1 MDYSLQNHASYIGRP
16 VSELPTPA
24 LILSKPVL
32 ERNTQILLEDVKRL
46 GIAFRPH
53 VKTLK
58 VPISSDMNRIYCAEV
73 TRMMLGDVHRRIVA
87 STLAEIR
94 GSLDLV
100 KEGKLDERT
109 KTTKC
114 LYGLPIS
121 ASALP
126 FLDTLTK
133 SLKIILM
140 VDSEQQIDLLES
152 HASKSHSSAWP
163 VFIKIDIGSQRA
175 GLATDSP
182 SLPKL
187 IQRIESSSAASV
199 YGFYCHAGHSYA
211 CRSEDAAAAVLQS
224 EVEGVVQAAKFLVD
238 GYERQIVVSVGS
250 TPTAHVV
257 KRLKGALPAGMELEL
272 HAGNYPTNDLQQVS
286 TSLVEPTQQAVRILA
301 DVCSVYPERNEALIN
316 AGTIALSK
324 ETGEFPGFGTV
335 VDRPQ
340 WSVVRMSQE
349 HGILGW
355 MESDQTRRVVARMG
369 SKSEEGEKVEDA
381 FVVGDKVM
389 LYIQH
394 ACITAAMHFA
404 YYVVDE
410 QDIVR
415 ETWVPWKGW

>member
-16 VSELPTPA
+16 ASELPTPA
-24 LILSKPVL
+24 LVLSKPVL
-32 ERNTQILLEDVKRL
+32 EHNTCILLEDVKRL
-46 GIAFRPH
+46 GIKFRPH

-58 VPISSDMNRIYCAEV
+58 CNEV
-73 TRMMLGDVHRRIVA
+73 TRMMLGNGTHRRIVA

-94 GSLDLV
+94 GALDLV
-100 KEGKLDERT
+100 ETGELDE
-109 KTTKC
+109 C
-114 LYGLPIS
+114 LYGLPVS

-126 FLDTLTK
+126 FLETLTK

-140 VDSEQQIDLLES
+140 IDSEQQIDLLES
-152 HASKSHSSAWP
+152 YATQSPSAPSWP
-163 VFIKIDIGSQRA
+163 VFIKIDVGSKRA
-175 GLATDSP
+175 GVVTDSP

-187 IQRIESSSAASV
+187 IQRIESSPAASV

-211 CRSEDAAAAVLQS
+211 CRTEDAAAAVLQT
-224 EVEGVVQAAKFLVD
+224 EVEGVVEAAKFLVNETSD
-238 GYERQIVVSVGS
+238 RTIVVSVGS

-257 KRLKGALPAGMELEL
+257 KRLQGALPQGMELEL
-272 HAGNYPTNDLQQVS
+272 HAGNYPSNDLQQVA

-301 DVCSVYPERNEALIN
+301 DVCSVYPDRNEALIN
-316 AGTIALSK
+316 AGTIALAK
-324 ETGEFPGFGTV
+324 ETSEFPGFAIV
-335 VDRPQ
+335 ADRPQ
-340 WSVVRMSQE
+340 WSVVRMAQE

-355 MESDQTRRVVARMG
+355 AESDQTKRLVQKTG
-369 SKSEEGEKVEDA
+369 SKSSDGDKVEGS
-381 FVVGDKVM
+381 FKVGDKVM

-394 ACITAAMHFA
+394 ACITAAMHYA

>member
-32 ERNTQILLEDVKRL
+32 ERNTQILLEDVERL
-46 GIAFRPH
+46 GIEFRPH

-58 VPISSDMNRIYCAEV
+58 CIEV
-73 TRMMLGDVHRRIVA
+73 TRMMLGDGVHRRIVA
-87 STLAEIR
+87 STLSEIR
-94 GSLDLV
+94 GCLDLV
-100 KEGKLDERT
+100 KEGKLDE
-109 KTTKC
+109 C
-114 LYGLPIS
+114 LYGLPVS

-126 FLDTLTK
+126 FLETLTK
-133 SLKIILM
+133 SLKIIIM
-140 VDSEQQIDLLES
+140 IDSEQQMNLLES
-152 HASKSHSSAWP
+152 YASKSSSPVAPWP
-163 VFIKIDIGSQRA
+163 VFIKIDVGSQRA
-175 GLATDSP
+175 GMVTDSP
-182 SLPKL
+182 SLARL
-187 IQRIESSSAASV
+187 IQRIESSSAATV

-211 CRSEDAAAAVLQS
+211 CRTEDAAAAVLQS
-224 EVEGVVQAAKFLVD
+224 EVEGVVEAAKVLVD
-238 GYERQIVVSVGS
+238 GKSGRRVVVSVGS

-257 KRLKGALPAGMELEL
+257 KRLQGVLPEGMELEL
-272 HAGNYPTNDLQQVS
+272 HAGNYPTNDLQQVA

-301 DVCSVYPERNEALIN
+301 DVCSVYPERNEALVN

-324 ETGEFPGFGTV
+324 ETGEFPGYAVV

-355 MESDQTRRVVARMG
+355 AESDQTRRLVEKTG
-369 SKSEEGEKVEDA
+369 SKCGDGEKVEAA
-381 FVVGDKVM
+381 FTVGDKVL

-394 ACITAAMHFA
+394 ACITAAMHYA
-404 YYVVDE
+404 YYVVDA

>member
-32 ERNTQILLEDVKRL
+32 ERNTQILLDDVKRL
-46 GIAFRPH
+46 GIKFRPH

-58 VPISSDMNRIYCAEV
+58 CIEV
-73 TRMMLGDVHRRIVA
+73 TRMMLGDVHRGIVA
-87 STLAEIR
+87 STLSEIR
-94 GSLDLV
+94 GCLDLV
-100 KEGKLDERT
+100 KEGKLDE
-109 KTTKC
+109 C
-114 LYGLPIS
+114 LYGLPVS

-126 FLDTLTK
+126 FLETLSK

-140 VDSEQQIDLLES
+140 IDSEQQIDLLES
-152 HASKSHSSAWP
+152 YASKSSSPIEPWP
-163 VFIKIDIGSQRA
+163 VFVKIDVGSQRA
-175 GLATDSP
+175 GIVTDSP
-182 SLPKL
+182 FLPRL
-187 IQRIESSSAASV
+187 IQRIESSSVATV

-211 CRSEDAAAAVLQS
+211 CRTEDAAAAVLQS
-224 EVEGVVQAAKFLVD
+224 EVEGVVEAAKVLVD
-238 GYERQIVVSVGS
+238 GKSDRRVVVSVGS

-257 KRLKGALPAGMELEL
+257 KRLQGVLPEGMELEL
-272 HAGNYPTNDLQQVS
+272 HAGNYPTNDLQQVA

-301 DVCSVYPERNEALIN
+301 DVCSVYPERNEALVN

-324 ETGEFPGFGTV
+324 ETGDFPGYGVV

-355 MESDQTRRVVARMG
+355 TESDQTRRLVEKTG
-369 SKSEEGEKVEDA
+369 SKSGDGEKVEAA
-381 FVVGDKVM
+381 FTVGDKVL

-394 ACITAAMHFA
+394 ACITAAMHYA
-404 YYVVDE
+404 YYVVDDE
-410 QDIVR
+410 DIVR